1 MESAR
6 GEFHNYKSINVC
18 NDEITGYDFGAIS
31 VIPKVQKFILL

>member
-1 MESAR
+1 MEIAC

-18 NDEITGYDFGAIS
+18 IDEITGYDFGAIS